1 MKNNF
6 TLSNK
11 NYIWHPFTQ
20 MKTADVP
27 IHIVK
32 GEGALLWDNNDNT
45 YIDAISSWWTN
56 IHGHANPYIAEKMH
70 AQLLQLEHVIF
81 AGFTHTPAE
90 TLAERLIENHLP
102 KNQKKVFFSDNGS
115 TAVEVAIKMALQ
127 YWFNKGIKKTKIIA
141 LENSYH
147 GDTFGSM
154 SVSARSA
161 FTHAFDTMLFDV
173 IHIAPPYAGQEQQ
186 CSNAL
191 RELLNSDDTIA
202 AIIYEPLVQ
211 GSGGMHMY
219 APDAL
224 DMLIS
229 ICKSKNILCIADEV
243 MTGFYRTGKMFAS
256 DYCINKPDIICIS
269 KGITG
274 GTMALGLT
282 TCTEEIFNA
291 FYDDDAKKAL
301 YHGHSYTG
309 NPLACAAANASLD
322 LCELPAFK
330 KQIETILQMH
340 GDFITTLQHHTKVK
354 NARRAGTI
362 LAFEIE
368 SSNSDYFST
377 IKKTLYPA
385 FLKAGVLLRPLGNTI
400 YIMPPYCI
408 TEQQLQKVY
417 DVIEKV
423 IG

>member
-1 MKNNF
+1 
-6 TLSNK
+6 
-11 NYIWHPFTQ
+11 

-27 IHIVK
+27 VHIVK
-32 GEGALLWDNNDNT
+32 GEGALLWDNNGNT

-56 IHGHANPYIAEKMH
+56 IHGHAHPYIAEKMY

-161 FTHAFDTMLFDV
+161 FTHPFNEMLFEV
-173 IHIAPPYAGQEQQ
+173 IHITAPYAGQEQQ
-186 CSNAL
+186 CFNTL
-191 RELLNSDDTIA
+191 RELLNSDESIA

-219 APDAL
+219 SPDAL

-229 ICKSKNILCIADEV
+229 ICKLKNILCIADEV

-256 DYCINKPDIICIS
+256 DYCINKPDIMCIS

-282 TCTEEIFNA
+282 TCTEDIFNA

-322 LCELPAFK
+322 LCEQPAFK
-330 KQIETILQMH
+330 KQIENIINMH
-340 GDFITTLQHHTKVK
+340 GDFISTLQHYPKVK

-362 LAFEIE
+362 LAFEMD
-368 SSNSDYFST
+368 SDNSDYFSS
-377 IKKTLYPA
+377 IKQTLYPA

-408 TEQQLQKVY
+408 TEQQLQNVY
-417 DVIEKV
+417 EVV
-423 IG
+423 LGIG

>member
-1 MKNNF
+1 
-6 TLSNK
+6 
-11 NYIWHPFTQ
+11 
-20 MKTADVP
+20 
-27 IHIVK
+27 
-32 GEGALLWDNNDNT
+32 
-45 YIDAISSWWTN
+45 
-56 IHGHANPYIAEKMH
+56 
-70 AQLLQLEHVIF
+70 
-81 AGFTHTPAE
+81 
-90 TLAERLIENHLP
+90 
-102 KNQKKVFFSDNGS
+102 
-115 TAVEVAIKMALQ
+115 IKMALQ

-161 FTHAFDTMLFDV
+161 FTHPFDTMLFDV
-173 IHIAPPYAGQEQQ
+173 IHITAPYAGQEQQ
-186 CSNAL
+186 CFNTL

-229 ICKSKNILCIADEV
+229 ICKSKNVLCIADEV

-256 DYCINKPDIICIS
+256 EYCINKPDIICIS

-282 TCTEEIFNA
+282 TCTEGIFNA

-322 LCELPAFK
+322 LCERPAFK

-340 GDFITTLQHHTKVK
+340 GDFITTLQHHSKLK

-368 SSNSDYFST
+368 SGNSDYFSS

-417 DVIEKV
+417 DVIEEV
-423 IG
+423 INL

>member
-1 MKNNF
+1 
-6 TLSNK
+6 
-11 NYIWHPFTQ
+11 

-32 GEGALLWDNNDNT
+32 GEGALLWDNNGNS

-56 IHGHANPYIAEKMH
+56 IHGHANPYIAEKMY

-102 KNQKKVFFSDNGS
+102 KNQKKIFFSDNGS

-173 IHIAPPYAGQEQQ
+173 IHITAPYAGQEQQ
-186 CSNAL
+186 CYNTL

-229 ICKSKNILCIADEV
+229 ICKSKNVLCIADEV

-256 DYCINKPDIICIS
+256 DYCINKPDIMCIS

-282 TCTEEIFNA
+282 TCAEEIFNA

-340 GDFITTLQHHTKVK
+340 GDFITTLQHHPKVK

-368 SSNSDYFST
+368 SGNSDYFST

>member
-1 MKNNF
+1 
-6 TLSNK
+6 
-11 NYIWHPFTQ
+11 

-32 GEGALLWDNNDNT
+32 GEGALLWDNNGNS

-56 IHGHANPYIAEKMH
+56 IHGHANPYIAEKMY

-102 KNQKKVFFSDNGS
+102 KNQKKIFFSDNGS

-173 IHIAPPYAGQEQQ
+173 IHITAPYAGQEQQ
-186 CSNAL
+186 CYNTL

-229 ICKSKNILCIADEV
+229 ICKSKNVLCIADEV

-256 DYCINKPDIICIS
+256 DYCINKPDIMCIS

-282 TCTEEIFNA
+282 TCAEEIFNA

-340 GDFITTLQHHTKVK
+340 GDFITTLQHHPKVK

-368 SSNSDYFST
+368 SGNSDYFST

-417 DVIEKV
+417 DVIEDV
-423 IG
+423 INL

>member
-1 MKNNF
+1 
-6 TLSNK
+6 
-11 NYIWHPFTQ
+11 

-32 GEGALLWDNNDNT
+32 GEGALLWDNNGNS

-56 IHGHANPYIAEKMH
+56 IHGHANPYIAEKMY

-102 KNQKKVFFSDNGS
+102 KNQKKIFFSDNGS

-173 IHIAPPYAGQEQQ
+173 IHITAPYAGQEQQ
-186 CSNAL
+186 CYNTL

-229 ICKSKNILCIADEV
+229 ICKSKNVLCIADEV

-256 DYCINKPDIICIS
+256 DYCINKPDIMCIS

-282 TCTEEIFNA
+282 TCAEEIFNA

-340 GDFITTLQHHTKVK
+340 GDFITTLQHHPKVK

-368 SSNSDYFST
+368 SGNSDYFST

-417 DVIEKV
+417 DVIEEV
-423 IG
+423 INL

>member
-1 MKNNF
+1 
-6 TLSNK
+6 
-11 NYIWHPFTQ
+11 

-32 GEGALLWDNNDNT
+32 GEGALLWDNNNNT

-102 KNQKKVFFSDNGS
+102 KNQSKVFFSDNGS

-173 IHIAPPYAGQEQQ
+173 IHITAPYAGQEQQ
-186 CSNAL
+186 CYNTL

-229 ICKSKNILCIADEV
+229 ICKSKNVLCIADEV

-256 DYCINKPDIICIS
+256 DYCINKPDIMCIS

-282 TCTEEIFNA
+282 TCAEEIFNA

-340 GDFITTLQHHTKVK
+340 GDFITTLQHHPKVK

-368 SSNSDYFST
+368 SGNSDYFST

-417 DVIEKV
+417 DVIEEV
-423 IG
+423 INL